1 MLHCSKK
8 LHRKYS
14 LWCGGRAALDVH
26 IPPAARNKIS
36 TWVPSQG
43 NFLEEMLSREV
54 WDMVPFNSR
63 ARSEEYSLNQ
73 QDSPTPG
80 LCVHARL

>member
-1 MLHCSKK
+1 MFTFLLLPGIKSAPGSPPRVISWKRCS
-8 LHRKYS
+8 
-14 LWCGGRAALDVH
+14 D
-26 IPPAARNKIS
+26 
-36 TWVPSQG
+36 
-43 NFLEEMLSREV
+43 REV